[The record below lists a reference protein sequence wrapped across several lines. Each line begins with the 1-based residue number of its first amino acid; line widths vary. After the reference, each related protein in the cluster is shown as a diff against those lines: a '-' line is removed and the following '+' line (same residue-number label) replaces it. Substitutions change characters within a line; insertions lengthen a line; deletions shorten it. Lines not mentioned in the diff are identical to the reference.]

1 MKNIKIYFFTLVF
14 VPTFILSTILISGC
28 GGSSSDSTSNILVF
42 KAELNNQMQEM
53 QNSLN
58 DADYVQFMQNYV
70 DPGYITDIGGINE
83 AVNLMDISKQT
94 ELFVSLQLA
103 KNIEP
108 IYSKTSNVMKYIGGG
123 LTIPVTFV
131 QINSKWFLTRDSFLN
146 TR

>member
-1 MKNIKIYFFTLVF
+1 MKNKNIHFFTLVF
-14 VPTFILSTILISGC
+14 VSSFILSTVIFSAC
-28 GGSSSDSTSNILVF
+28 GGSSSDTSSNILVF
-42 KAELNNQMQEM
+42 KAELNNQMLEM
-53 QNSLN
+53 QNTLN
-58 DADYVQFMQNYV
+58 NAEYIKFMQDYV
-70 DPGYITDIGGINE
+70 DPGYISDIGGINE
-83 AVNLMDISKQT
+83 AVTLMDISKQT

-131 QINSKWFLTRDSFLN
+131 QINSKWYLTRESFLN

>member
-1 MKNIKIYFFTLVF
+1 MKNKRIYFFTLVF
-14 VPTFILSTILISGC
+14 VHAFLLSIIFLSGC
-28 GGSSSDSTSNILVF
+28 GGSSSDPAPNILEF
-42 KAELNNQMQEM
+42 KAQLNNQMQEM
-53 QNSLN
+53 QNTLN

-83 AVNLMDISKQT
+83 AVTLMDISKQT

-108 IYSKTSNVMKYIGGG
+108 IYSSSSNVMKYIGGG
-123 LTIPVTFV
+123 LTTPMTFV
-131 QINSKWFLTRDSFLN
+131 QINSKWYLTRESFLN

>member
-1 MKNIKIYFFTLVF
+1 MKKIRIYFITNVF

-42 KAELNNQMQEM
+42 KAQLNNQMQEM
-53 QNSLN
+53 QNTLN
-58 DADYVQFMQNYV
+58 DADYVMFMQNYV

-108 IYSKTSNVMKYIGGG
+108 IYSQSSNLMKYIGGG
-123 LTIPVTFV
+123 LTIPITFV
-131 QINSKWFLTRDSFLN
+131 QVNSKWYLTRESFLN